1 MNYLQ
6 GARYSWIFPEMDEQA
21 VFNIATTYKLSLPV
35 AQFLYARGYRT
46 KEQLNDYLFSSFNKD
61 VHNPAQMKDLQKAA
75 DRVCKA
81 IDNNEKI
88 LVFGDYDVDGITS
101 SSIMM
106 LCLQSLGAKVNFY
119 LPVRAKEGYGLSTKV
134 VKKGAENGYKVII
147 TVDNGIT
154 AFEPAEEALKH
165 GIDLIITDHH
175 RPHEDKPKAFAIV
188 DPAQDDCPYPF
199 KYLAGVG
206 VSFKFV
212 SFLFEMKKKKLLPKV
227 YELLLL
233 GTIADVVPLTGENRF
248 WVRYGL
254 RLINQVESLSLK
266 VLKQNGSL
274 VKPAVT
280 SQDIGFSIAPQIN
293 ALGRLEDP
301 RKGVEFLI
309 GSNKKEVEDIGLILF
324 ELNQTRKQIERG
336 IFEEIEREI
345 EKKNIDVTKEKVIL
359 AASDKWST
367 GVIGLVASRLT
378 SKYCRP
384 TLLFHLTKNGYAKGS
399 CRSIEAFSI
408 FDALQ
413 QSEEFIEQFGGHSCA
428 AGLSLKASN
437 LPKLKERLEQL
448 ASEKLTDFD
457 LQPKFMLD
465 AEVRLSD
472 LNKKFILDLNYLE
485 PFGHQN
491 AKPLFWIKNVVLVQK
506 PKLLKDLHVKCSV
519 FADGVIKPVIFFNRP
534 ELFTLLVQQAS
545 EPFDLAAEVSENYWN
560 GRANIELLG
569 IDIAGLREAALDQV
583 LSKKNN
589 VEASI

>member
-6 GARYSWIFPEMDEQA
+6 GERYSWIFPEMDEAA
-21 VFNIATTYKLSLPV
+21 VLNIATTYKLSLPV

-46 KEQLNDYLFSSFNKD
+46 KEQLNDYLFSSFDKD
-61 VHNPAQMKDLQKAA
+61 VHHPAQMKDLQKAVE
-75 DRVCKA
+75 RVCHA
-81 IDNNEKI
+81 IDAGEKI

-106 LCLQSLGAKVNFY
+106 MCLASLGAKVNFH
-119 LPVRAKEGYGLSTKV
+119 LPIRAKDGYGLSTKV
-134 VKKGAENGYKVII
+134 VKKAAENGYKVII

-175 RPHEDKPKAFAIV
+175 RPHEHKPNAYAIV
-188 DPAQDDCPYPF
+188 DPAQDECPYPF

-212 SFLFEMKKKKLLPKV
+212 SLLFEMKKKKLPHKI

-254 RLINQVESLSLK
+254 RLVNQLESMSFK

-274 VKPAVT
+274 VKPAIN

-309 GSNKKEVEDIGLILF
+309 GSNKEAVEDVGLILF

-345 EKKNIDVTKEKVIL
+345 EKKNIDIENEKVIL
-359 AASDKWST
+359 AASDKWPT

-378 SKYCRP
+378 GKYCRP
-384 TLLFHLTKNGYAKGS
+384 TLLFHLTKDGMAKGS

-413 QSEEFIEQFGGHSCA
+413 QCEGLLKQFGGHSCA
-428 AGLSLKASN
+428 AGLSLKVSN
-437 LPKLKERLEQL
+437 LPALKEKLEQL
-448 ASEKLTDFD
+448 AGEKLTDFD
-457 LQPKFMLD
+457 LQPKFTLD
-465 AEVRLSD
+465 AEIKLPDLS
-472 LNKKFILDLNYLE
+472 KKFMLDLNYLE

-491 AKPLFWIKNVVLVQK
+491 AKPVFWVKQVVLVQK

-519 FADGVIKPVIFFNRP
+519 FADGIIKPVIFFNRP
-534 ELFTLLVQQAS
+534 ELFTKLVQQAS
-545 EPFDLAAEVSENYWN
+545 EPFDIAVEVSENHWG
-560 GRANIELLG
+560 GRASIEFLG
-569 IDIAGLREAALDQV
+569 IDVARLKSTSSNLSQQIDQPTQQ
-583 LSKKNN
+583 
-589 VEASI
+589 